1 MAQGKGKKRS
11 TVTVAEEIAQP
22 VLAELG
28 LTLWDTRFEK
38 EGATWYL
45 RYFIDKPGGVNIQDC
60 ADMSRAVDKLL
71 DAADPIEQSY
81 VLEVCSPGIERRLTK
96 DSHFQQYIGHD
107 VNVRLIRPVDG
118 GNPCA
123 GKRDITGRLTAKQGD
138 DVHILLEDEES
149 GDELEMVVSLKECA
163 YIKLYA
169 DFETG
174 GLE

>member
-1 MAQGKGKKRS
+1 MAQGKAKKPN
-11 TVTVAEEIAQP
+11 TVKIAEEIVQP

-60 ADMSRAVDKLL
+60 TDVSRAVDKLL
-71 DAADPIEQSY
+71 DEADPIEQSY
-81 VLEVCSPGIERRLTK
+81 TLEVCSPGIERKFTR
-96 DSHFQQYIGHD
+96 DAHFQQYIGHD
-107 VNVRLIRPVDG
+107 VTVRLIRPVDG
-118 GNPCA
+118 V
-123 GKRDITGRLTAKQGD
+123 RDFVGQLTAKQGD
-138 DVHILLEDEES
+138 DVHILLDSDDGTE
-149 GDELEMVVSLKECA
+149 GLEMVVSLKECA

-174 GLE
+174 GLD